1 MHRINDR
8 VNPLPSETIR
18 RLSRLPVPVIGDA
31 LGRFG
36 CMHSSIKPLSDTM
49 RLAGPA
55 LTVQT
60 YRADNLMCHVAL
72 EMAHPGDILVVDA
85 CSFRETGLW
94 GALMT
99 AMAQKKSLGGLVI
112 DGGVRDKLEIVE
124 MGFPVFAAGISP
136 MGGFKDSPGSVNV
149 PVACGGVSVSP
160 GDVVVGDADGVVV
173 VPAGL
178 AEAVAEAAEGTER
191 KEELLARKIR
201 EGESLFD
208 LLGLPAVVEKLN
220 LPPFRR
226 LRA

>member
-1 MHRINDR
+1 MYRINDR
-8 VNPLPSETIR
+8 STIVPAETIR
-18 RLSRLPVPVIGDA
+18 RLGRLPVPVIGDA

-36 CMHSSIKPLSDTM
+36 CMHSSIKPLSDAM
-49 RLAGPA
+49 RFAGPA

-72 EMAHPGDILVVDA
+72 EMAHPGDVLVVDA
-85 CSFRETGLW
+85 CGFRETGLW

-99 AMAQKKSLGGLVI
+99 TMAMKKSLGGLVV

-149 PVACGGVSVSP
+149 PIACGGVSVSP
-160 GDVVVGDADGVVV
+160 GDVVVGDADGVVI
-173 VPAGL
+173 VPAAL
-178 AEAVAEAAEGTER
+178 AESVASAAEGTAA
-191 KEELLARKIR
+191 KEGDLARRIG

-208 LLGLPAVVEKLN
+208 LLGLPAVVERLK

-226 LRA
+226 YGA

>member
-8 VNPLPSETIR
+8 VNAISPETIR
-18 RLSRLPVPVIGDA
+18 RLGRLPVPVIGDA

-85 CSFRETGLW
+85 CAFRETGLW
-94 GALMT
+94 GSLMT
-99 AMAQKKSLGGLVI
+99 AMARKKSLGGLVV

-124 MGFPVFAAGISP
+124 MGFPVFAAGVSP

-173 VPAGL
+173 VPAAM
-178 AEAVAEAAEGTER
+178 AEAVAEAAENVVR
-191 KEELLARKIR
+191 KEETLARKIQD
-201 EGESLFD
+201 GESLFD
-208 LLGLPAVVEKLN
+208 LLGLPAVVERLKL
-220 LPPFRR
+220 PSFERYKS
-226 LRA
+226 